1 MIRDLIKKISPI
13 VKLTECLLQSLGIA
27 FAQLDAAKQKRKD
40 MVVPWL
46 LWIQHKGMTG
56 DVLGLASWWMHVPD
70 TGMFP
75 TTNPYYTHMCSP

>member
-40 MVVPWL
+40 MVAPWL
-46 LWIQHKGMTG
+46 L
-56 DVLGLASWWMHVPD
+56 
-70 TGMFP
+70 
-75 TTNPYYTHMCSP
+75 